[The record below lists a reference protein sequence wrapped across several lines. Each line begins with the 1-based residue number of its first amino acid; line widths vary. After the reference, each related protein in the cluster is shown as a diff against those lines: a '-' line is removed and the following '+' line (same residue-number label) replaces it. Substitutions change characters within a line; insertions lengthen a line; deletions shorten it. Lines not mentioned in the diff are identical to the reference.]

1 MSPMV
6 LKSSAEIAI
15 MDEANGIVRSILG
28 DLEGF
33 VRPGRTT
40 MDIDSFVER
49 RIREAGGVPAFKGY
63 PNPSGGSDFPGS
75 ACTSVNEEIVH
86 GVPSSRVVLNEG
98 DVVSVDIGVVFRGYY
113 GDGATTFPVGQID
126 ERSSA
131 LLRVTNE
138 ALDLGMDQARVGNRV
153 SDIGHAVQK
162 HVEANGFS
170 IVRDFVGHGIGSQL
184 HEEPQIPNF
193 GEPGRL
199 QRLVAGMVLA
209 IEPMVAAGRPD
220 VDMSASDGWTA
231 RTRDRSRAA
240 HFEKCVAVTDTGP
253 TVLGIARGA

>member
-1 MSPMV
+1 LV
-6 LKSSAEIAI
+6 LKSPAEIAI
-15 MDEANGIVRSILG
+15 MDEANGIVRSILVE
-28 DLEGF
+28 LEGY

-40 MDIDSFVER
+40 MDIDDFVEQ

-86 GVPSSRVVLNEG
+86 GVPSPRVVLNEG

-113 GDGATTFPVGQID
+113 GDGASTFPVGQID

-138 ALDLGMDQARVGNRV
+138 ALDLGLDQARVGNRV

-193 GEPGRL
+193 GEPGHL

-220 VDMSASDGWTA
+220 VDMSARDGWTA

-240 HFEKCVAVTDTGP
+240 HFEKCVAVTDAGP
-253 TVLGIARGA
+253 TVLGVARGA